1 MEKLT
6 HQEEELMLIIWQNE
20 PGFIK
25 DFLEKME
32 EPRPPYTTI
41 ASVVKNLERKAYV
54 TSRRYGNTYE
64 YKALIREED
73 YKKKF
78 LSNVV
83 KNYFENSYKDLVSYF
98 AAEKKISAEELQEII
113 SLIEKNPESTNL

>member
-41 ASVVKNLERKAYV
+41 ASVVKNLERKGYV
-54 TSRRYGNTYE
+54 SSRRYGNTYE

-113 SLIEKNPESTNL
+113 RLIEKNPQSSNV